1 LPERRNYARSRGIR
15 QHLEKE
21 IKLVPSLEQAD
32 VGPRHADHA
41 KQKKRHQ
48 QTAPL
53 ASLTRGVLRTIQ
65 ASE

>member
-1 LPERRNYARSRGIR
+1 LPERRNYATSSGIR

-41 KQKKRHQ
+41 KQKKQNRQ
-48 QTAPL
+48 IVP
-53 ASLTRGVLRTIQ
+53 
-65 ASE
+65 